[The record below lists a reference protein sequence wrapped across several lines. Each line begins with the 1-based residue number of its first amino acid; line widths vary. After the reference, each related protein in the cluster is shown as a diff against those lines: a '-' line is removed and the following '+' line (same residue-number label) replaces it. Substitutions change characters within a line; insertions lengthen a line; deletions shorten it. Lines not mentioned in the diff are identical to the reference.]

1 MNPILKIILKTKI
14 LTQFGIAVKLNEKKQ
29 GLELQYYFTVRN
41 ILFVSVN
48 MVNLS
53 ATAGNHAQFIT

>member
-14 LTQFGIAVKLNEKKQ
+14 LTQFGIAVKLNEKSQ
-29 GLELQYYFTVRN
+29 GQELQYYFTVRN

-53 ATAGNHAQFIT
+53 ATTGNHAQFIT